1 MAYLVNGSLPTST
14 VKRYSVHE
22 HPFVRRLPDLKT
34 NVDNYVQ
41 EIKLSYFDLEGSM
54 LYTMENAKRFN
65 DLKY

>member
-41 EIKLSYFDLEGSM
+41 EKIKLF
-54 LYTMENAKRFN
+54 RFGGIYAVH
-65 DLKY
+65 DGEC